1 MVLIAE
7 VDAGS
12 AVEAEIRVLALVRVD
27 TLGGAKATLALRTA
41 GEIINKKRENKK
53 K

>member
-12 AVEAEIRVLALVRVD
+12 AVEAEVRVLALVRVD
-27 TLGGAKATLALRTA
+27 ALGGAQATLPLRTA
-41 GEIINKKRENKK
+41 NNK
-53 K
+53 

>member
-27 TLGGAKATLALRTA
+27 TLGGAQATLALRTA
-41 GEIINKKRENKK
+41 NNK
-53 K
+53 